1 MLVPDLYDIYETSRK
16 VRMSVSWLYHNAD
29 RLHVTRMGRRLFWT
43 DAAIALIIAERTD
56 ATPTAKAHKA
66 RQERKKSAPKKQ
78 SARPVGD
85 VSNIPQPNPAR
96 ARRLRQVEAAA

>member
-1 MLVPDLYDIYETSRK
+1 MIAPELYDIYETSRK

-43 DAAIALIIAERTD
+43 DEAISLIITERTD

-66 RQERKKSAPKKQ
+66 RQERKKPAPKKQ
-78 SARPVGD
+78 PRPIGD
-85 VSNIPQPNPAR
+85 VSNIPKANPDR